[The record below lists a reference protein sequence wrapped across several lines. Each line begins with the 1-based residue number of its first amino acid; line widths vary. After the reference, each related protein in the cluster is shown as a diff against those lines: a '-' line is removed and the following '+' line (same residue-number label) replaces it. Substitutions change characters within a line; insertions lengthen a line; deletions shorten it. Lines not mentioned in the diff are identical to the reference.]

1 MSTKKIEGY
10 AESMAHHPEAYRFS
24 SCVKTP
30 DANRSTIVVFTGER
44 EPVYT
49 QSEVVA
55 MLREMEEDYHTETS
69 RQQFYAIAAQH
80 GITL

>member
-1 MSTKKIEGY
+1 MSTKKIEG
-10 AESMAHHPEAYRFS
+10 R
-24 SCVKTP
+24 
-30 DANRSTIVVFTGER
+30 ANRNPLYPGQTYSFSDLGGGRGEPAKLVLTE

-69 RQQFYAIAAQH
+69 RQQFYAIAAAH